1 MRIGGKA
8 VGIGDFLKPIYRFF
22 DWMQKEEKL
31 PLKVSNKIVVMM
43 EMLNYK
49 AQVETK
55 LGS

>member
-1 MRIGGKA
+1 
-8 VGIGDFLKPIYRFF
+8 
-22 DWMQKEEKL
+22 MQKEEKL

>member
-1 MRIGGKA
+1 MRICGKA
-8 VGIGDFLKPIYRFF
+8 VGIGDFLKPIYRLF